1 MSCCGRKSEPVQ
13 AGPGISIRRPAPAL
27 PAQSPVFQY
36 TGPTS
41 MAVIGPVSGL
51 RYSFRAT
58 GERMPVD
65 PRDRRSL
72 TAVPHLRQII

>member
-1 MSCCGRKSEPVQ
+1 MSCCGRKTELVQ
-13 AGPGISIRRPAPAL
+13 ASARISIRRPVPAL
-27 PAQSPVFQY
+27 SAQSPVFQY

-51 RYSFRAT
+51 RYSFRAA
-58 GERMPVD
+58 GQRLPVD
-65 PRDRRSL
+65 PRDLRSL